1 MEDNKPKSNTFT
13 DEGRLP
19 QVEFAIKNVSKAGT
33 IIGYVCTDG
42 IVLIG
47 INKEPTNGP
56 MEKIY
61 QLSDDIYCA
70 LSGLFGDA
78 MRLKR
83 YAQLK
88 AQEVLEKLGVQ
99 CPLTTLCKAIGQRKQ
114 AFTQYAGTRPFG
126 VSFLYAGIVNGEYTL
141 FSTDPSG
148 TLNRWKGMCYGE
160 NEEAVNGG
168 LKNDL
173 PEEEMDMNTATI
185 EILKLLG
192 RIREL
197 GPKEGD
203 RMEILHF
210 SKDCKRFLA
219 QEEVLRCLEEVHAK

>member
-1 MEDNKPKSNTFT
+1 MEDNKLKSNTFT

-33 IIGYVCTDG
+33 IIGYVCVDG

-61 QLSDDIYCA
+61 QLSDNIYCA
-70 LSGLFGDA
+70 LCGLFGDA
-78 MRLKR
+78 MRIKR
-83 YAQLK
+83 YARVK
-88 AQEVLEKLGVQ
+88 AQEALEKFGVE
-99 CPLTTLCKAIGQRKQ
+99 CPLTTLCKAIGQKKQ

-126 VSFLYAGIVNGEYTL
+126 ASFLYAGVMGGEYAL

-148 TLNRWKGMCYGE
+148 TLNRWRGMCYGE
-160 NEEAVNGG
+160 NEEAINGG
-168 LKNDL
+168 LKNDM
-173 PEEEMDMNTATI
+173 PEEEMEMKMATI

-192 RIREL
+192 KIREL
-197 GPKEGD
+197 GPKEAD

-210 SKDCKRFLA
+210 SKESKVFLPRD
-219 QEEVLRCLEEVHAK
+219 QILEFLEEVHAK